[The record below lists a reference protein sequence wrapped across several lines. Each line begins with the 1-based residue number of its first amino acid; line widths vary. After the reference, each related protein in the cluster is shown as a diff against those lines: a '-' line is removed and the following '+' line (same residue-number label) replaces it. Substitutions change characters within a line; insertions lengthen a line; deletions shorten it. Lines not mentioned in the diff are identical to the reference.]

1 MNLRFFR
8 QFHRGF
14 DVSESIH
21 LPHIG
26 QRILKTTLAVF
37 LCLVIYAIRGYEGQN
52 MPTEAAITA
61 IICMQPYVQ
70 DSKTYAVNRAV
81 GTLIGTV
88 CGLLLLLLLSA
99 APVLGQN
106 RILLYSLMA
115 VGVLIALYCTVLV
128 RMPSAASL
136 AAIVFLCIVIAF
148 PEIEDPIRS
157 TATRILDVFIGT
169 AVAVAV
175 NVFRFPRKKNPNL
188 VFFVRTKDLAP
199 DRFSHIP
206 PAALYRLNSLYND
219 GAKICLMS
227 EHAPAFFTV
236 QMGSARL
243 NMPMIV
249 MDGAAV
255 YDPHEN
261 TYLHAETIPPEASTR
276 VMERL
281 DALGVSY
288 FIYTIHHDKTCIFH
302 SGDVREEEQIV
313 YERMRR
319 SPYRSYLEGEIF
331 EPEEIVYLKVIGQKD
346 DMPALAE
353 RLQAVLPTELLRT
366 VIRDQAGGPTLG
378 SLYIYSAK
386 ASMEQ
391 AGRRWMAQL
400 QQGNPALKPM
410 PILSRGKYR
419 SERDAI
425 HLLHLVEN
433 YYEPIR
439 LPKHKTPQKTE
450 RKEPQP

>member
-1 MNLRFFR
+1 MKLPYFS

-14 DVSESIH
+14 DAVESFH
-21 LPHIG
+21 FPHVG
-26 QRILKTTLAVF
+26 QRIIKTTLAVF
-37 LCLVIYAIRGYEGQN
+37 LCLVIYALRGYEGQD

-70 DSKTYAVNRAV
+70 EAQTYALNRAV
-81 GTLIGTV
+81 GTLIGAV

-99 APVLGQN
+99 FPVLGQN
-106 RILLYSLMA
+106 RILLYLLMA
-115 VGVLIALYCTVLV
+115 AGVLAALYSTVLV

-136 AAIVFLCIVIAF
+136 AAIVFLCIVISF
-148 PEIEDPIRS
+148 PEIDDPLRQAAI
-157 TATRILDVFIGT
+157 RILDVFIGT

-175 NVFRFPRKKNPNL
+175 NVFRLPRRKNPNL

-199 DRFSHIP
+199 DRFSHMP
-206 PAALYRLNSLYND
+206 PAALYRLNHLYND

-236 QMGSARL
+236 QMGSAKL

-261 TYLHAETIPPEASTR
+261 TYLHAETLPPEASKR
-276 VMERL
+276 VMDRL
-281 DALGVSY
+281 NGFGISY

-302 SGDVREEEQIV
+302 RGSVREEEQIV
-313 YERMRR
+313 YDRMRR
-319 SPYRSYLEGEIF
+319 SPYRSYLEGEIY
-331 EPEEIVYLKVIGQKD
+331 EPEEIVYLKVIGQKAE
-346 DMPALAE
+346 MSVLAD
-353 RLQAVLPTELLRT
+353 RLQSVLPKEQLRT
-366 VIRDQAGGPTLG
+366 VVRDQAGGPTLG
-378 SLYIYSAK
+378 SLYIYSAR

-391 AGRRWMAQL
+391 TGRRMMAKL
-400 QQGNPALKPM
+400 QESDPALTPM

-419 SERDAI
+419 SERDAV
-425 HLLHLVEN
+425 HLLHLVEKH
-433 YYEPIR
+433 YEPIR
-439 LPKHKTPQKTE
+439 LPKRRHTS
-450 RKEPQP
+450 

>member
-14 DVSESIH
+14 DAAEALH
-21 LPHIG
+21 LPHVG

-37 LCLVIYAIRGYEGQN
+37 LCLLIYALRGFEGQD

-70 DSKTYAVNRAV
+70 DSKTYALNRAV
-81 GTLIGTV
+81 GTLIGAA

-99 APVLGQN
+99 FPALGQN
-106 RILLYSLMA
+106 RVVLYALMAAGVLTALYS
-115 VGVLIALYCTVLV
+115 TVLV
-128 RMPSAASL
+128 RMPTAASL
-136 AAIVFLCIVIAF
+136 AAIVFLCIVISF
-148 PEIEDPIRS
+148 PEIDEPLRR
-157 TATRILDVFIGT
+157 AGTRMLDVFIGT

-175 NVFRFPRKKNPNL
+175 NVFRFPRRKNPNL
-188 VFFVRTKDLAP
+188 VFFVRTEDLAP

-206 PAALYRLNSLYND
+206 PTALYRLNHLYND

-236 QMGSARL
+236 QMGAAKVSI
-243 NMPMIV
+243 PMIV

-261 TYLHAETIPPEASTR
+261 TYLHAETLPPEASKR

-281 DALGVSY
+281 DEKQISY

-302 SGDVREEEQIV
+302 RGSVREEEQVV

-319 SPYRSYLEGEIF
+319 SPYRSYLEGEILD
-331 EPEEIVYLKVIGQKD
+331 PAEIVYLKIIGQKEE
-346 DMPALAE
+346 MALLSD
-353 RLQAVLPTELLRT
+353 RLRPILPEDQLRP
-366 VIRDQAGGPTLG
+366 VVRDQAGGPTLG
-378 SLYIYSAK
+378 SLYIYSAG
-386 ASMEQ
+386 ATMEQ
-391 AGRRWMAQL
+391 TGRRVMAMLRQN
-400 QQGNPALKPM
+400 NPDLTPM

-419 SERDAI
+419 SERDAV
-425 HLLHLVEN
+425 HLLHLVEKH
-433 YYEPIR
+433 YEPLR
-439 LPKHKTPQKTE
+439 LPVRRQTS
-450 RKEPQP
+450 

>member
-1 MNLRFFR
+1 MKLPYFS

-14 DVSESIH
+14 DAVESLH

-26 QRILKTTLAVF
+26 QRIIKTTLAVF
-37 LCLVIYAIRGYEGQN
+37 LCLVIYALRGYEGQD

-70 DSKTYAVNRAV
+70 EAKTYALNRAV
-81 GTLIGTV
+81 GTLIGAV
-88 CGLLLLLLLSA
+88 CGLLLLLLLSVFPA
-99 APVLGQN
+99 LGQN
-106 RILLYSLMA
+106 RILLYFLMA
-115 VGVLIALYCTVLV
+115 AGVLVALYSTVLV
-128 RMPSAASL
+128 QMPSAASL

-148 PEIEDPIRS
+148 PEIDDPLRRA
-157 TATRILDVFIGT
+157 ATRILDVFIGT

-175 NVFRFPRKKNPNL
+175 NVFRFPRRKNPNL

-199 DRFSHIP
+199 DRFSHMP
-206 PAALYRLNSLYND
+206 PAALYRLNHLYND

-236 QMGSARL
+236 QMGSAKL

-261 TYLHAETIPPEASTR
+261 TYLHAETLPPEASKR
-276 VMERL
+276 VMDRL
-281 DALGVSY
+281 NGFGISY

-302 SGDVREEEQIV
+302 RGSVREEEQIV
-313 YERMRR
+313 YDRMRR
-319 SPYRSYLEGEIF
+319 SPYRSYLEGEIY
-331 EPEEIVYLKVIGQKD
+331 EPEEIVYLKVIGQKAE
-346 DMPALAE
+346 MSVLAD
-353 RLQAVLPTELLRT
+353 RLQSVLPKEQLRA
-366 VIRDQAGGPTLG
+366 VVRDQAGGPTLG
-378 SLYIYSAK
+378 SLYIYSAR

-391 AGRRWMAQL
+391 TGRRMMAKL
-400 QQGNPALKPM
+400 QESDPALTPM

-419 SERDAI
+419 SERDAV
-425 HLLHLVEN
+425 HLLHLVEKH
-433 YYEPIR
+433 YEPIR
-439 LPKHKTPQKTE
+439 LPKRRHTS
-450 RKEPQP
+450 

>member
-14 DVSESIH
+14 DAAETLH
-21 LPHIG
+21 LPHVG

-37 LCLVIYAIRGYEGQN
+37 LCLLIYALRGFEGQD

-70 DSKTYAVNRAV
+70 EAKTYALNRAV
-81 GTLIGTV
+81 GTLIGAV
-88 CGLLLLLLLSA
+88 WGLLLLLLLTVCPA
-99 APVLGQN
+99 LGQN
-106 RILLYSLMA
+106 RVVLYALMAAGVLAALYS
-115 VGVLIALYCTVLV
+115 TVLV
-128 RMPSAASL
+128 RMPTAASL

-148 PEIEDPIRS
+148 PEIDEPLRR
-157 TATRILDVFIGT
+157 AGTRILDVFIGT

-175 NVFRFPRKKNPNL
+175 NVFRFPRRKNPNL

-199 DRFSHIP
+199 YRFSHIP
-206 PAALYRLNSLYND
+206 PAALYRLNRLYND

-236 QMGSARL
+236 QMGSAKL
-243 NMPMIV
+243 NIPMIV

-261 TYLHAETIPPEASTR
+261 TYLHAETLPPEASKR

-281 DALGVSY
+281 DELQISY

-302 SGDVREEEQIV
+302 RGSVRAEEQIV

-319 SPYRSYLEGEIF
+319 SPYRSYLEGEILDA
-331 EPEEIVYLKVIGQKD
+331 EEIVYLKVIGQKTE
-346 DMPALAE
+346 MSSLAE
-353 RLQAVLPTELLRT
+353 RLKSVLPEAQLRP
-366 VIRDQAGGPTLG
+366 VVRDQAGGQTLG
-378 SLYIYSAK
+378 SLYVYSAK
-386 ASMEQ
+386 ATMEQ
-391 AGRRWMAQL
+391 AGRRLMAKL
-400 QQGNPALKPM
+400 QEDDPALTPM
-410 PILSRGKYR
+410 PILSHGKYR
-419 SERDAI
+419 SERDAV
-425 HLLHLVEN
+425 HLLHLVEKH
-433 YYEPIR
+433 YEPIR
-439 LPKHKTPQKTE
+439 LPVRRETS
-450 RKEPQP
+450 

>member
-14 DVSESIH
+14 DVSETLH

-26 QRILKTTLAVF
+26 QRIIKTTLAVF
-37 LCLVIYAIRGYEGQN
+37 LCLVIYALRGYEGQD

-70 DSKTYAVNRAV
+70 EAKTYAINRAV
-81 GTLIGTV
+81 GTLIGAV
-88 CGLLLLLLLSA
+88 CGLLLLLLLYA
-99 APVLGQN
+99 FPALGQN
-106 RILLYSLMA
+106 RILLYALMA
-115 VGVLIALYCTVLV
+115 AGVLVALYSTVLV

-136 AAIVFLCIVIAF
+136 AAIVFLCIVIAY
-148 PEIEDPIRS
+148 PEIDDPLRRA
-157 TATRILDVFIGT
+157 ATQFLDVFIGT

-175 NVFRFPRKKNPNL
+175 NVFRFPRRKNPNL

-199 DRFSHIP
+199 DRFSHMP
-206 PAALYRLNSLYND
+206 PAALYRLNHLYED

-236 QMGSARL
+236 QMGSAKL
-243 NMPMIV
+243 NIPMIV

-261 TYLHAETIPPEASTR
+261 TYLHAETLPPKASMR
-276 VMERL
+276 VMDRL
-281 DALGVSY
+281 DELGIGY

-302 SGDVREEEQIV
+302 RGNVREEEQIV
-313 YERMRR
+313 YDRMHR

-331 EPEEIVYLKVIGQKD
+331 EPGEIVYLKFIGQKAEI
-346 DMPALAE
+346 PALVK
-353 RLQAVLPTELLRT
+353 RLQSVLPAELLRT

-386 ASMEQ
+386 ANMEQ
-391 AGRRWMAQL
+391 AGRRLMTQL
-400 QQGNPALKPM
+400 QKTDPDLTPM

-419 SERDAI
+419 SERDAV
-425 HLLHLVEN
+425 HLLHLVEKH
-433 YYEPIR
+433 YEPIY
-439 LPKHKTPQKTE
+439 LPNPGK
-450 RKEPQP
+450 

>member
-14 DVSESIH
+14 DAAETLH
-21 LPHIG
+21 LPHVG

-37 LCLVIYAIRGYEGQN
+37 LCLLIYALRGYEGQD

-70 DSKTYAVNRAV
+70 EAKTYALNRAV
-81 GTLIGTV
+81 GTLIGAV

-99 APVLGQN
+99 FPALGQN
-106 RILLYSLMA
+106 RVVLYALMAAGVLTALYS
-115 VGVLIALYCTVLV
+115 TVLV
-128 RMPSAASL
+128 RMPTAASL
-136 AAIVFLCIVIAF
+136 AAIVFLCIVISF
-148 PEIEDPIRS
+148 PEIDDPLRQAAI
-157 TATRILDVFIGT
+157 RILDVFIGT

-175 NVFRFPRKKNPNL
+175 NVFRLPRRKNPNL

-199 DRFSHIP
+199 DRFSHMP
-206 PAALYRLNSLYND
+206 PAALYRLNHLYND

-236 QMGSARL
+236 QMGSAKL

-261 TYLHAETIPPEASTR
+261 TYLHAETLPPEASKR
-276 VMERL
+276 VMDRL
-281 DALGVSY
+281 NGFGISY

-302 SGDVREEEQIV
+302 RGSVREEEQIV
-313 YERMRR
+313 YDRMRR
-319 SPYRSYLEGEIF
+319 SPYRSYLEGEIY
-331 EPEEIVYLKVIGQKD
+331 EPEEIVYLKVIGQKAE
-346 DMPALAE
+346 MSVLAD
-353 RLQAVLPTELLRT
+353 RLQSVLPKEQLRA
-366 VIRDQAGGPTLG
+366 VVRDQAGGPTLG
-378 SLYIYSAK
+378 SLYIYSAR

-391 AGRRWMAQL
+391 TGRRMMAKL
-400 QQGNPALKPM
+400 QESDPALTPM

-419 SERDAI
+419 SERDAV
-425 HLLHLVEN
+425 HLLHLVEKH
-433 YYEPIR
+433 YEPIR
-439 LPKHKTPQKTE
+439 LPKRRHTS
-450 RKEPQP
+450 